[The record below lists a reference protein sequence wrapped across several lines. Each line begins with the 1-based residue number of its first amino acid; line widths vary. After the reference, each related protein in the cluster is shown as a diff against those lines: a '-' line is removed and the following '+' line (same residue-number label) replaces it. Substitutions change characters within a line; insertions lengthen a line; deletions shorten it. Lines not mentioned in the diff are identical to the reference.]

1 MKSKT
6 ENEYTHKMITIP
18 NAMSVFRLLLIPLFV
33 WLYCAKE
40 EYWYAALVLFI
51 SGMTDIIDGWIAR
64 KFNMIS
70 EFGKA
75 LDPIADKLTQM
86 AVLICLVT
94 RFPMV
99 LVLVILF
106 VIKEFIMGIT
116 GLLVIRKT
124 GRVYGADWHGKVNTF
139 LLYLIIAIHVVW
151 PAIPVALSDTL
162 LCICFATMTASL
174 VLYVM
179 RNCRILKGKEA

>member
-1 MKSKT
+1 MKNKT
-6 ENEYTHKMITIP
+6 ENEYTHKIITIP
-18 NAMSVFRLLLIPLFV
+18 NAMSVFRLVLIPLFV
-33 WLYCAKE
+33 WLYCFKE
-40 EYWYAALVLFI
+40 EYWYAALVLFV

-116 GLLVIRKT
+116 GLLVIHKT
-124 GRVYGADWHGKVNTF
+124 GKVYGADWHGKVNTF

-151 PAIPVALSDTL
+151 PDIPVTLSDTL

-174 VLYVM
+174 VLYIM